1 VPLGAGNAIAF
12 AGVGHTDSEVGACM
26 VDGGD
31 TPVAGT
37 ADVDVEGTVTVV
49 VAARVVLG
57 ADVATAS

>member
-1 VPLGAGNAIAF
+1 
-12 AGVGHTDSEVGACM
+12 M

-31 TPVAGT
+31 TAVAGT
-37 ADVDVEGTVTVV
+37 ADVDVESTVTVV